1 MGYKAYMFIVYQFHL
16 LYLNHNWY
24 HEDVATC
31 SGKWRGLGSTKTR
44 NMWFLSVKTA
54 PCESVDINWSPMD
67 TSLQKFRSLERSGK
81 YPSEPHTI
89 SFHPAFT
96 RLMKYSGT
104 WFAGGSKTIPRSV
117 NPQLIQPKSCFYK
130 KNIQSFTDL
139 KYPQLSQNKRN
150 YILYVLPTRW
160 RQWGLSKFSTAA
172 CGEARLRPRIHRGSR
187 IAGKLNCFNWV

>member
-117 NPQLIQPKSCFYK
+117 NPQLIQGESCLYK
-130 KNIQSFTDL
+130 KIYNLSLTSNIL
-139 KYPQLSQNKRN
+139 NYPKIREITFSMYYQPGD
-150 YILYVLPTRW
+150 V
-160 RQWGLSKFSTAA
+160 SKAYPNS
-172 CGEARLRPRIHRGSR
+172 E
-187 IAGKLNCFNWV
+187 